1 MKTKKYVSLF
11 LVLLLT
17 VSVLSVSALAE
28 DGAAE
33 EPVAEEPD
41 AAESGYDFIF
51 NDMDCT
57 YYNNDGRIVFNN
69 HGIVY
74 NNGNGGVVYNNGG
87 TVYNNGG
94 TVYNNCGTVYN
105 NSGTAFNNCGEV
117 VNSGDGIVVDNTA
130 VAAITEAEEID
141 GPVSNGRY
149 KISLAADYGK
159 FAYIEGPD
167 KAGLDY
173 FMDKDSEIII
183 TAKPGYSLLS
193 SMADTGR
200 CTLQEDGSVI
210 FSGAEKDGTLTL
222 AFKVDEP
229 VIRPEFGTYGEAV
242 TVKIILPKGVTVY
255 YTTDGTAVSEES
267 AVVDG
272 PMEISTSTTLE
283 VLAVSEGAQN
293 SQVVVGR
300 YLIPIIKAPQFEPLE
315 KGYEPVE
322 PQAVSVENTGLDR
335 LKIES
340 VKLTGIDANCFV
352 LNTEEGA
359 RLDPGQNSRDTWT
372 VAPVDALNTGTYE
385 AAVEFTFENGNT
397 ALADLS
403 FTVTKP

>member
-1 MKTKKYVSLF
+1 MKIKRYISLC
-11 LVLLLT
+11 LILILMA
-17 VSVLSVSALAE
+17 SALSVSALAGDE
-28 DGAAE
+28 NAE
-33 EPVAEEPD
+33 EPTDAETE
-41 AAESGYDFIF
+41 YDFIV
-51 NDMDCT
+51 NDIDCT

-94 TVYNNCGTVYN
+94 TVYNNSGTVYN
-105 NSGTAFNNCGEV
+105 NSGTAYNNCGEV
-117 VNSGDGIVVDNTA
+117 VNGQDGVLVDNTA
-130 VAAITEAEEID
+130 VPAITEAEEAD
-141 GPVSNGRY
+141 GPVSSGRY
-149 KISLAADYGK
+149 KISLAADYSK

-167 KAGLDY
+167 KAGLD
-173 FMDKDSEIII
+173 FFLDKDSEITI
-183 TAKPGYSLLS
+183 TAKPGYSLLT

-200 CTLQEDGSVI
+200 CTLQEDGSVV
-210 FSGAEKDGTLTL
+210 FSDAEKDGTLTL

-229 VIRPEFGTYGEAV
+229 VIRPEFGTYGETV

-267 AVVDG
+267 AAVDG
-272 PMEISTSTTLE
+272 PIEISTSTTLE

-300 YLIPIIKAPQFEPLE
+300 YLLPVIKAPQFEALE

-340 VKLTGIDANCFV
+340 VKLTGIDANCFI
-352 LNTEEGA
+352 LNTEGGA
-359 RLDPGQNSRDTWT
+359 RLDPGQSSRDTWT

-397 ALADLS
+397 ASAGLS
-403 FTVTKP
+403 FTVKKP

>member
-1 MKTKKYVSLF
+1 MKIKKYVSLF
-11 LVLLLT
+11 LALMLM
-17 VSVLSVSALAE
+17 VSFFSVSALAGDE
-28 DGAAE
+28 AAE
-33 EPVAEEPD
+33 EPDSAEN
-41 AAESGYDFIF
+41 GYDFIV
-51 NDMDCT
+51 NDFDET

-105 NSGTAFNNCGEV
+105 NSGAAFNNGGEV
-117 VNSGDGIVVDNTA
+117 VNSGNGIVVDNTA
-130 VAAITEAEEID
+130 IAAVTEMKEPE

-149 KISLAADYGK
+149 KISLAADYSR

-173 FMDKDSEIII
+173 FMEKDSEITV
-183 TAKPGYSLLS
+183 TAKPGYSLLT

-200 CTLQEDGSVI
+200 CTLQEDGSVV

-267 AVVDG
+267 AIVDG
-272 PMEISTSTTLE
+272 PIEISTSTTLE

-293 SQVVVGR
+293 SQVVIGR
-300 YLIPIIKAPQFEPLE
+300 YLIPVIKAPQFEPLE

-359 RLDPGQNSRDTWT
+359 RLDPGQSSRDTWT

-403 FTVTKP
+403 FTVTKQP

>member
-1 MKTKKYVSLF
+1 MKIKKIFSLF
-11 LVLLLT
+11 LVLTMLAPA
-17 VSVLSVSALAE
+17 VSVSALADDE
-28 DGAAE
+28 TAE
-33 EPVAEEPD
+33 EPTDAETE
-41 AAESGYDFIF
+41 YDFIF
-51 NDMDCT
+51 NGIDET
-57 YYNNDGRIVFNN
+57 YYNNDGRVVFNN

-74 NNGNGGVVYNNGG
+74 NNGNCGVVYNNGG

-94 TVYNNCGTVYN
+94 TVYNNSGTVYN

-117 VNSGDGIVVDNTA
+117 MNGGDGVVVDNTA
-130 VAAITEAEEID
+130 VPAAAETEEID

-149 KISLAADYGK
+149 KISLAADYSK

-167 KAGLDY
+167 KAGLD
-173 FMDKDSEIII
+173 FFLDKDSEITV
-183 TAKPGYSLLS
+183 TAKPGFSLLTS
-193 SMADTGR
+193 IADTGR
-200 CTLQEDGSVI
+200 CTLQEDGSVV
-210 FSGAEKDGTLTL
+210 FSNAEKDGTLTL

-255 YTTDGTAVSEES
+255 YTTDGSPVSEES
-267 AVVDG
+267 AAVDG
-272 PMEISTSTTLE
+272 PIEISTSTTLE

-300 YLIPIIKAPQFEPLE
+300 YLIPVIKAPQFEALE

-352 LNTEEGA
+352 LNTAGGA
-359 RLDPGQNSRDTWT
+359 RLDPGQSSRDTWT
-372 VAPVDALNTGTYE
+372 VAPADALNTGTYE
-385 AAVEFTFENGNT
+385 AAVEFTFENGHT
-397 ALADLS
+397 AEAALS
-403 FTVTKP
+403 FTVTKEQ